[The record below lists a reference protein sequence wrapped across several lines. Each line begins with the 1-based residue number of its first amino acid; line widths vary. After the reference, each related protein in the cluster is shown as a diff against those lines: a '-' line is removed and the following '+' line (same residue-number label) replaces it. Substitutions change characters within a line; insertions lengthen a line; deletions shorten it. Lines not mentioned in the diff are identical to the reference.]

1 MISESTLRSIADI
14 FCGNTGDYYSYKS
27 GPQLVSFFNNHF
39 NAKDQYQQ
47 GFPSRWA
54 YVYDKL
60 VELLNAN
67 RFDQFLSQILSSAYI
82 MQDCGL
88 TEVKAAERSQE
99 VFQELNRIVA
109 SDLYIITHRNGRY
122 HLCKKDEDLVLIGSG
137 GFANV
142 YRQKSTGL
150 IVKKLK
156 DEFLADKGI
165 RSRFKREFD
174 ITKSLQDAHGII
186 TVFTFDSAACSY
198 TMEPAEQRLDHYLQL
213 PGITDAIRINCIR
226 QILYIMTVVHGRDII
241 HRDLSPNNIFIIN
254 GVLKIAD
261 FGLGKDLNVFT
272 SHQTLMTNQ
281 VGQYYYCAPEQ
292 FMLLRDGDKRS
303 DVYSLGRIIN
313 FVMTGHPTNAHHIF
327 RSVAEKA
334 TNADAAY
341 RYADANQLS
350 TYFEKSVKYHQ
361 NAQNEQAVLQKIE
374 ARTMDDSIE
383 TFIYELTADR
393 ISKYICERQPGF
405 TDALLK
411 FMDIDDVHAQHIIQ
425 SVDRSYQ
432 DICGRSFEAYDPF
445 AYLAYNVLKG
455 GYSFVVKETAANIL
469 RYVAV
474 NVNRFSA
481 QRMVSD
487 IKDVGVEPLLEDIL
501 DS

>member
-1 MISESTLRSIADI
+1 MISESTLRSIADV

-27 GPQLVSFFNNHF
+27 GPQLVSFFNNHYD
-39 NAKDQYQQ
+39 AKDQYQQ

-54 YVYDKL
+54 YVYNKL

-67 RFDQFLSQILSSAYI
+67 RFDQFLSHILSTAYI

-109 SDLYIITHRNGRY
+109 GDLYIITHRNGRY

-156 DEFLADKGI
+156 DEFLADEGI

-198 TMEPAEQRLDHYLQL
+198 TMEPAEQRLDHYLQS

-313 FVMTGHPTNAHHIF
+313 YIMTGRPTNIHHIF

-334 TNADAAY
+334 ANADSAY
-341 RYADANQLS
+341 RYADASQLS

-361 NAQNEQAVLQKIE
+361 NAQNEQTVLQKIE

-383 TFIYELTADR
+383 TFIYELTADK
-393 ISKYICERQPGF
+393 ISKYICERQTGF

-411 FMDIDDVHAQHIIQ
+411 FMDIDDIHAQHIIQ

-445 AYLAYNVLKG
+445 AYLAYKVLRG
-455 GYSFVVKETAANIL
+455 SYSFVVKETAANIL

-474 NVNRFSA
+474 DVNRFSA
-481 QRMVSD
+481 QRLVSD
-487 IKDVGVEPLLEDIL
+487 IKDAGIEPLLEDIL